1 MPLSPYLSLPVTVP
15 THRLLST
22 CTLGAELLYKISFR
36 RNAKIS
42 AGQSEIPPFR
52 NAIFPI
58 PPSPTPVL
66 RIAGSD
72 IMMSDAIPSGKAS
85 YSGFTLVLDSQ
96 QVEEGKRWFDNLAR
110 QRKNRNGTAGNFLG
124 AWLRQSHR

>member
-1 MPLSPYLSLPVTVP
+1 MPLSPYLSFAGNCSDAIAYYQ
-15 THRLLST
+15 R
-22 CTLGAELLYKISFR
+22 TLGAELLYKISFGEMP
-36 RNAKIS
+36 KS
-42 AGQSEIPPFR
+42 AQDSAENCPSGMQFPDT
-52 NAIFPI
+52 AIAHAN
-58 PPSPTPVL
+58 V

-96 QVEEGKRWFDNLAR
+96 QSKKENAGLTTLPLTE
-110 QRKNRNGTAGNFLG
+110 NRNGLAGNFLG